1 MIQDLKLPV
10 VFTELPIKVYPS
22 RISKISECVC
32 ARARARVFVCV
43 YQRKTS
49 KPFLSTVHLGFA
61 AWVSTALVG

>member
-32 ARARARVFVCV
+32 ARVCV
-43 YQRKTS
+43 CVPEENLKAIPQYC
-49 KPFLSTVHLGFA
+49 PPWF
-61 AWVSTALVG
+61 